1 MVDLRETQA
10 WIEEKRRQINEAKMA
25 ASIAL
30 EQQRAALIDQR
41 VANERKDA
49 DAKAYGLSAMLGTV
63 KGVDWHTLMALSA
76 GKLDPKVTI
85 AMAFRD
91 LADNAAK
98 IGELNISPEL
108 LGALLD
114 GERKK

>member
-1 MVDLRETQA
+1 LSVTL
-10 WIEEKRRQINEAKMA
+10 EA
-25 ASIAL
+25 I
-30 EQQRAALIDQR
+30 
-41 VANERKDA
+41 
-49 DAKAYGLSAMLGTV
+49 
-63 KGVDWHTLMALSA
+63 KGVDWHTLMALA
-76 GKLDPKVTI
+76 GKGDAKTTI

-98 IGELNISPEL
+98 IGELNISPDL